1 MWCSKKCDVI
11 KNDVVKKDVFNAKTK
26 NIEDKKPNINNLA
39 TNTTLYSKINEVK
52 GEIPILLS

>member
-11 KNDVVKKDVFNAKTK
+11 KSDVVKKDVFNAKTK

>member
-52 GEIPILLS
+52 GEIPILLT

>member
-39 TNTTLYSKINEVK
+39 TNTTLYSIINEVK

>member
-1 MWCSKKCDVI
+1 MWCSKKCDVV
-11 KNDVVKKDVFNAKTK
+11 KNVVVKKDVFNAKTK